1 MIILAELIQKK
12 VKNYDQITLINIS
25 NNKFKKVKW
34 KMVFIYHNVKENQ
47 STKIELLISDV
58 DVNLLMK
65 IEKHQYL
72 NKKII
77 KHNLIN
83 HFHKIN

>member
-1 MIILAELIQKK
+1 
-12 VKNYDQITLINIS
+12 
-25 NNKFKKVKW
+25 
-34 KMVFIYHNVKENQ
+34 MVFIYHNVKENQ